1 MNEKLTI
8 RVNIADRHYPLN
20 IDLKDEEKIRKA
32 AKKINDT
39 ILQYKQKYSDKE
51 KDNQDFLAMASLQFI
66 TKNIDLEQNQNVS
79 RIISGIEQLN
89 AELDEYLS
97 QKR

>member
-1 MNEKLTI
+1 MSEKLTI

-32 AKKINDT
+32 AKKINET

-66 TKNIDLEQNQNVS
+66 TKIIDLEQNQNIS
-79 RIISGIEQLN
+79 RILSGIEQLN
-89 AELDEYLS
+89 AELEDYLN

>member
-32 AKKINDT
+32 AKKINET

-66 TKNIDLEQNQNVS
+66 TKIIDLEQNQNIS
-79 RIISGIEQLN
+79 RILSGIEQLN
-89 AELDEYLS
+89 AELEDYLN